1 LTAFDWYD
9 PQGEQVMT
17 SSEKSM
23 ERPHDSRTQT
33 VCLLILTALG
43 IGGALYALSSVLI
56 PFVLAIFLTLCLTPV
71 VDVQVRWL
79 RIPPRTALVTAALL
93 GFVALLLAGVL
104 VSMAIAQIAEN
115 RKQYQAEIRRL
126 GDRVQAMLPEDW
138 VTEAPEGT
146 SQPLFGVPADAVQKV
161 LGGIVS
167 SVMTVVSNGLLVG
180 VFMVFLIAGM
190 SLHRPSP
197 DSVWHEVESRTKR
210 YLLTLLLTSS
220 VTGVLVGIVLTV
232 LGVRFAWMF
241 GFLAF
246 LLNFIPSI
254 GSIIATLLPL
264 PVALLD
270 PQMGL
275 VTKLLVLLIPGAI
288 QFTVGNLIQPRVMGQ
303 SLNLH
308 PVVVLLSLI
317 FFGTIWGIVGMFLAT
332 PITAVVRIL
341 LERFDDTRPV
351 ALVLAGNVDALT
363 GPAGK
368 QKQRDAV
375 ARSPSG

>member
-1 LTAFDWYD
+1 
-9 PQGEQVMT
+9 MT

-115 RKQYQAEIRRL
+115 REQYQAQIRRL
-126 GDRVQAMLPEDW
+126 GEQVQAMLPEEW
-138 VTEAPEGT
+138 ATETPDGT
-146 SQPLFGVPADAVQKV
+146 SRPLFRVPADAVQKV

-167 SVMTVVSNGLLVG
+167 SVMTVLSNGLLVA

-190 SLHRPSP
+190 SLHRPSA

-220 VTGVLVGIVLTV
+220 VTGVLVGFVLTV